1 VPSQTNRAGGAAV
14 GLLKWLPAHTESF
27 GGFRLQI
34 QNRIQIPN
42 AVAGRTGTQAK
53 VGDHKPNMLRM
64 PAANIIE

>member
-1 VPSQTNRAGGAAV
+1 
-14 GLLKWLPAHTESF
+14 LLKWLPAHTESF